1 MLILKFCRLIFMLSE
16 GQYVG
21 IPAFLKPFKFGR
33 SKTPK
38 CASFQILILGFV
50 KVDLEKTL
58 LFGEVLFHN
67 VAFFMFPCPMPEVL
81 MRW

>member
-1 MLILKFCRLIFMLSE
+1 MLILKFCKLIFMLSE
-16 GQYVG
+16 CQSVE

-38 CASFQILILGFV
+38 CASLQILILGFV

-58 LFGEVLFHN
+58 LFDEVLFHN
-67 VAFFMFPCPMPEVL
+67 VTFFVCLCPMPEVL
-81 MRW
+81 MRC